1 MDKQAKLEAALDGL
15 RTYRAELEAEIR
27 QLVGPLQ
34 DELAAID
41 KAIKVLGGAT
51 QQHEAAVPNMED
63 LSGLGPRA
71 VVMNFLRGRP
81 GHMFKPSMVARLIL
95 AKGYKPRAPRLWATQ
110 TRTVLVRAVEKGL
123 AIEGQDADGKKT
135 FGLRPQGDGE

>member
-51 QQHEAAVPNMED
+51 QQHEAAVPNMESLFD
-63 LSGLGPRA
+63 RGPQG
-71 VVMNFLRGRP
+71 VVIGFLRRCP
-81 GHMFKPSMVARLIL
+81 GQMFKPSVLARLIL
-95 AKGYKPRAPRLWATQ
+95 AGGYKPSTPRLWATQ
-110 TRTVLVRAVEKGL
+110 TRTALVRAVGKGI
-123 AIEGQDADGKKT
+123 AIEGRDADGKMT